1 MSKDART
8 VALARCL
15 RRAMTR
21 SEAVLWSQLRGKR
34 LGGLKFRRQHPIGP
48 YVLDFFCF
56 TARLAVEVDGG
67 VHADERAAQHD
78 DERDRWLAGQGLR
91 VVRLPDR
98 LVRDNLDETLRIIGE
113 AAGMTVA

>member
-8 VALARCL
+8 VALARRL

-21 SEAVLWSQLRGKR
+21 SEATLWVQLRGKR
-34 LGGLKFRRQHPIGP
+34 LAGLKFRRQHPIGP

-56 TARLAVEVDGG
+56 AARLAVEVDGG
-67 VHADERAAQHD
+67 SHADERAAQHD
-78 DERDRWLAGQGLR
+78 DDRDRWLAGQGVK

-98 LVRDNLDETLRIIGE
+98 LVTDNLDEALRIVGK
-113 AAGMTVA
+113 AAGVTVA